1 MQLADY
7 LIDHQQSDWSAILAD
22 WVWLLPKDE
31 FTIWLMNRYGDL
43 FLVLEDG
50 TVHMLD
56 VGNGSLEKLA
66 ESRDDFCR
74 KLDEAPVG
82 PVLQLHPSA
91 CTRRGIHGRE
101 YSDLEYLRALWRIC
115 IDPRSDERSARW
127 VTGPAPSQSLTRG
140 CSRRASKLVR
150 YHQRPWRAADPR
162 RYAAVHLE
170 SK

>member
-74 KLDEAPVG
+74 KLDEDNHANTWLMIPLVDRLVEAG
-82 PVLQLHPSA
+82 KVLQSGRCYSFILPPVLGGGYTVENTAILNISEHYGVYAS
-91 CTRRGIHGRE
+91 IHGQMR
-101 YSDLEYLRALWRIC
+101 DLPDGSRVRLRVKA
-115 IDPRSDERSARW
+115 
-127 VTGPAPSQSLTRG
+127 
-140 CSRRASKLVR
+140 
-150 YHQRPWRAADPR
+150 
-162 RYAAVHLE
+162 
-170 SK
+170 